1 MRNKQIKL
9 IYFSLGGTEIKQI
22 SLGWKKILGLTAVS
36 FAALLVLASMIIGVF
51 TAMFDS
57 LQLDHLNRSNQKI
70 KSALL
75 EMSGQVKAIENKVQT
90 IEKND
95 DDYRV
100 YVDMP
105 LINSDIRKMGVGGNS
120 PSIID
125 HLDAGFSGA
134 SEQALEIKKTLD
146 NLFQRVELAS
156 QSRKEIADR
165 YYAKLAELKQT
176 PSIRPVGNGRVTDR
190 YGYRLDPF
198 IGRIMHHDG
207 IDFSAPEGTEVYAS
221 AGGVVVEAV
230 IQYTRHQ
237 GYGRYVIIDHGYGK
251 KTRYAHLQSVY
262 VKEGQKIDR
271 TTIIGT
277 VGDTGKSTG
286 PHLHY
291 EVIIAG
297 KAVNPEQYIFD

>member
-22 SLGWKKILGLTAVS
+22 SLGWKKILGLTAIS

-51 TAMFDS
+51 TTMFDS
-57 LQLDHLNRSNQKI
+57 LQVGHLNRSNQRLKT
-70 KSALL
+70 ALMQ
-75 EMSGQVKAIENKVQT
+75 MSGQVKTIKNKVQT
-90 IEKND
+90 IEKD
-95 DDYRV
+95 DDDLRV

-105 LINSDIRKMGVGGNS
+105 PINSDIRKMGVGGNS

-125 HLDAGFSGA
+125 HLDAGFNGA

-146 NLFQRVELAS
+146 NLFQRAELAYE
-156 QSRKEIADR
+156 SRKEIADR

-176 PSIRPVGNGRVTDR
+176 PSIRPVENGRVTDR
-190 YGYRLDPF
+190 YGYRIDPF
-198 IGRIMHHDG
+198 IHRTMHHDG
-207 IDFSAPEGTEVYAS
+207 VDFSAPEGAEVFAS
-221 AGGVVVEAV
+221 ADGVVEETVMR
-230 IQYTRHQ
+230 YTPNQ

-251 KTRYAHLQSVY
+251 KTRYAHLRSISV
-262 VKEGQKIDR
+262 KPGQKITR
-271 TTIIGT
+271 TTVIGT

-297 KAVNPEQYIFD
+297 KAVNPEQYIYN